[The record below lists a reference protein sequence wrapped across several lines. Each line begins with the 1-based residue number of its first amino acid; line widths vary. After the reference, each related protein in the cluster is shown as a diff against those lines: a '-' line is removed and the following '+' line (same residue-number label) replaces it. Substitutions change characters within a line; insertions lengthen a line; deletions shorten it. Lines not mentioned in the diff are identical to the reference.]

1 MHHHRSTPARPI
13 LITIDGPAGAGK
25 TTVSKLL
32 AQRLGYRYIDTGAL
46 YRGVALAAERA
57 AVDPED
63 ENDLGV
69 LCTQIRLDF
78 ESEGPHGALCLV
90 LDGED
95 VTREIRQPHIT
106 MLASAVSAKPQVRQF
121 LLDLQRKMGASKRA
135 VFEGRDMGTVVFPQA
150 DLKFYLEADPAVRA
164 RRRFAE
170 LPQDAGQTLTAVEA
184 DMAKRDHDD
193 TTRSLAP
200 LKPAEDA
207 VRIDATHKTVQ
218 EVVQAMLVEVG
229 KIV

>member
-1 MHHHRSTPARPI
+1 MHNDRSTPAKPI

-32 AQRLGYRYIDTGAL
+32 AKRLGYRYIDTGAL
-46 YRGVALAAERA
+46 YRGVALAVERT

-63 ENDLGV
+63 ENDLTL
-69 LCTQIRLDF
+69 LCAKIRLDF
-78 ESEGPHGALCLV
+78 QSAGPDGALCLV

-95 VTREIRQPHIT
+95 VTGKIRQPHIT
-106 MLASAVSAKPQVRQF
+106 MLASAVSAKPPVRQF

-135 VFEGRDMGTVVFPQA
+135 VFEGRDMGTVVFPHA

-170 LPQDAGQTLTAVEA
+170 LPQDAGQTLAAVEA

-193 TTRSLAP
+193 SARSLAP
-200 LKPAEDA
+200 LRPAEDA
-207 VRIDATHKTVQ
+207 VRIDATHKSAQ
-218 EVVQAMLVEVG
+218 EVVQAMLEAVK